1 MQCVNLA
8 NLCKALVLAHE
19 NKPAYADVL
28 SAVSG
33 VLFFGTPHRG
43 SQVAEI
49 GSVVGKIVNL
59 CVRASQMARLTGS
72 MREDLLFT
80 LGLDAQAMN
89 ELAESS
95 RNRMENLEVVSF
107 YETQTMQGFSDLIV
121 ERSSAIMQIPGEMI
135 IALHANHRSMCR
147 FEGPKDGSCSL
158 ALDAIEDVVK
168 SILSSK
174 QLATRVNR
182 VLSIESFTETER
194 SCMILLDSIYLV
206 DYKAQLPKPVQGTC
220 SWVLNNPAFLA
231 WKNTTESDLL
241 WVTGEPGSGKT
252 MISVYL
258 TDYLELDSTTRVKPQ
273 VFFFF
278 CDDKIQLQ
286 RDPKSILRGIIWQIV
301 RLHRDLIKYVKH
313 RFDQEGPSLA
323 SSFSALWEL
332 FLKVVSE
339 STSGSVRII
348 VDALDECETGSR
360 NRLLEAIKRLLDEHR
375 ASKLRPQTSIKFLIT
390 SRPSF
395 DLPAMTKNR
404 LSIEQN
410 QSSVSGD
417 LRTFIRSKI
426 RDIAN
431 RFECDEETKQ
441 FLEEALYSRSDQS
454 FLWVN
459 MVLHNLEGS
468 AKASKK
474 AFEQILNI
482 FPGELEDVYASFLR
496 GITDQNRSDARRI
509 LRLLIGASRYLTL
522 SEMHVAFIIDQS
534 CKSSNEMKESLLP
547 SIRTTLQI
555 IVGPF
560 IRIKDADQISDDYA
574 KVSLIHQSAK
584 EYLTDFSIRSLDE
597 TVQSL
602 AVPEIDA
609 ALSMAQ
615 SCMQYLLLQDFNSDI
630 FTPESRSGSSEPG
643 TTSAEASLLTDTD
656 TKGAIHLFGPE
667 DDFGLCD
674 SFKETKDIEEEQIT
688 SIAQKHALFD
698 YAATHWAEHY
708 AMCES
713 VAPKA
718 TLDAARQLTSRSCV
732 MNNWFR
738 YYWAKHNFEYSFPDE
753 FQPIEIAAFFN
764 LTALL
769 TEHLQH
775 ECHGEGTLARA
786 LFWAARMSSVG
797 SIKLLIRHGA
807 DPNSA
812 AIDQQTPLTVS
823 AQYGHLEV
831 VNMLLNDLNT
841 TVTLGGKSGR
851 TALSFAAGN
860 GHVDVVESLLNH
872 GAYEPDD
879 QDYTSWTP
887 FFWAVQGD
895 HADIVRL
902 FLKLKDSP
910 LDINQVDKSG
920 RSALSWAAGEGS
932 RKTMNVIIRESVS
945 VLDVNL
951 KNKEGRS
958 PLLWAV
964 VNKQRE
970 AANDLLRI
978 QHVDKATKD
987 NNLQNTISWASQ
999 TGDTKVLD
1007 LLIQN
1012 KCGGEDDVDIDGWT
1026 PLLWALFNQSP
1037 ASYGYLHVV
1046 KLLVTWKA
1054 DLHVKD
1060 EGGLTAAD
1068 FARLGGYTEIYEFL
1082 EKIGSQ
1088 AGSKAESQSEAPGSG
1103 KGHV

>member
-80 LGLDAQAMN
+80 LGLDAQALN

-348 VDALDECETGSR
+348 VDALD
-360 NRLLEAIKRLLDEHR
+360 D
-375 ASKLRPQTSIKFLIT
+375 
-390 SRPSF
+390 
-395 DLPAMTKNR
+395 
-404 LSIEQN
+404 
-410 QSSVSGD
+410 
-417 LRTFIRSKI
+417 
-426 RDIAN
+426 
-431 RFECDEETKQ
+431 
-441 FLEEALYSRSDQS
+441 
-454 FLWVN
+454 
-459 MVLHNLEGS
+459 
-468 AKASKK
+468 
-474 AFEQILNI
+474 
-482 FPGELEDVYASFLR
+482 
-496 GITDQNRSDARRI
+496 
-509 LRLLIGASRYLTL
+509 
-522 SEMHVAFIIDQS
+522 

>member
-80 LGLDAQAMN
+80 LGLDAQALN

-348 VDALDECETGSR
+348 VDALD
-360 NRLLEAIKRLLDEHR
+360 D
-375 ASKLRPQTSIKFLIT
+375 
-390 SRPSF
+390 
-395 DLPAMTKNR
+395 
-404 LSIEQN
+404 
-410 QSSVSGD
+410 
-417 LRTFIRSKI
+417 
-426 RDIAN
+426 
-431 RFECDEETKQ
+431 
-441 FLEEALYSRSDQS
+441 
-454 FLWVN
+454 
-459 MVLHNLEGS
+459 
-468 AKASKK
+468 
-474 AFEQILNI
+474 
-482 FPGELEDVYASFLR
+482 
-496 GITDQNRSDARRI
+496 
-509 LRLLIGASRYLTL
+509 
-522 SEMHVAFIIDQS
+522 

-1046 KLLVTWKA
+1046 KLLVT
-1054 DLHVKD
+1054 
-1060 EGGLTAAD
+1060 
-1068 FARLGGYTEIYEFL
+1068 LGGYTEIYEFL

>member
-1 MQCVNLA
+1 
-8 NLCKALVLAHE
+8 
-19 NKPAYADVL
+19 
-28 SAVSG
+28 
-33 VLFFGTPHRG
+33 
-43 SQVAEI
+43 
-49 GSVVGKIVNL
+49 
-59 CVRASQMARLTGS
+59 

-80 LGLDAQAMN
+80 LGLDAQAQN

-258 TDYLELDSTTRVKPQ
+258 TDYLELDSTTLVKPQ

-348 VDALDECETGSR
+348 VDALDEGSWM
-360 NRLLEAIKRLLDEHR
+360 N
-375 ASKLRPQTSIKFLIT
+375 T
-390 SRPSF
+390 
-395 DLPAMTKNR
+395 
-404 LSIEQN
+404 EQ
-410 QSSVSGD
+410 
-417 LRTFIRSKI
+417 
-426 RDIAN
+426 AN
-431 RFECDEETKQ
+431 YE
-441 FLEEALYSRSDQS
+441 
-454 FLWVN
+454 
-459 MVLHNLEGS
+459 
-468 AKASKK
+468 
-474 AFEQILNI
+474 
-482 FPGELEDVYASFLR
+482 
-496 GITDQNRSDARRI
+496 
-509 LRLLIGASRYLTL
+509 
-522 SEMHVAFIIDQS
+522 
-534 CKSSNEMKESLLP
+534 
-547 SIRTTLQI
+547 I

-630 FTPESRSGSSEPG
+630 FTPESRPGSSEPG

-656 TKGAIHLFGPE
+656 TKGAIQLFGPE

-775 ECHGEGTLARA
+775 ECHGEGTMARA

-920 RSALSWAAGEGS
+920 CSALSWAAGEGS
-932 RKTMNVIIRESVS
+932 RKAMNVIIRESVS

>member
-1 MQCVNLA
+1 
-8 NLCKALVLAHE
+8 
-19 NKPAYADVL
+19 
-28 SAVSG
+28 
-33 VLFFGTPHRG
+33 
-43 SQVAEI
+43 
-49 GSVVGKIVNL
+49 
-59 CVRASQMARLTGS
+59 

-323 SSFSALWEL
+323 SSFSALWEV

-339 STSGSVRII
+339 STSGSVRVI
-348 VDALDECETGSR
+348 VDALD
-360 NRLLEAIKRLLDEHR
+360 D
-375 ASKLRPQTSIKFLIT
+375 
-390 SRPSF
+390 
-395 DLPAMTKNR
+395 
-404 LSIEQN
+404 
-410 QSSVSGD
+410 
-417 LRTFIRSKI
+417 
-426 RDIAN
+426 
-431 RFECDEETKQ
+431 
-441 FLEEALYSRSDQS
+441 
-454 FLWVN
+454 
-459 MVLHNLEGS
+459 
-468 AKASKK
+468 
-474 AFEQILNI
+474 
-482 FPGELEDVYASFLR
+482 
-496 GITDQNRSDARRI
+496 
-509 LRLLIGASRYLTL
+509 
-522 SEMHVAFIIDQS
+522 

-630 FTPESRSGSSEPG
+630 FTPESRPGFLEPG
-643 TTSAEASLLTDTD
+643 TTS
-656 TKGAIHLFGPE
+656 AIHLFGPE

-932 RKTMNVIIRESVS
+932 RKAMNVIIRESVS

-987 NNLQNTISWASQ
+987 NNLRNTISWASQ
-999 TGDTKVLD
+999 IGDTKVLD

-1012 KCGGEDDVDIDGWT
+1012 KCGGEDDVNIDGWT

-1037 ASYGYLHVV
+1037 GIIEAILQKEHVQIDRQDRTGCTALIWAASYGYLHVV

>member
-80 LGLDAQAMN
+80 LGLDAQALN

-348 VDALDECETGSR
+348 VDALD
-360 NRLLEAIKRLLDEHR
+360 D
-375 ASKLRPQTSIKFLIT
+375 
-390 SRPSF
+390 
-395 DLPAMTKNR
+395 
-404 LSIEQN
+404 
-410 QSSVSGD
+410 
-417 LRTFIRSKI
+417 
-426 RDIAN
+426 
-431 RFECDEETKQ
+431 
-441 FLEEALYSRSDQS
+441 
-454 FLWVN
+454 
-459 MVLHNLEGS
+459 
-468 AKASKK
+468 
-474 AFEQILNI
+474 
-482 FPGELEDVYASFLR
+482 
-496 GITDQNRSDARRI
+496 
-509 LRLLIGASRYLTL
+509 
-522 SEMHVAFIIDQS
+522 

-1046 KLLVTWKA
+1046 KLL
-1054 DLHVKD
+1054 
-1060 EGGLTAAD
+1060 GGLTAAD

>member
-80 LGLDAQAMN
+80 LGLDAQALN

-313 RFDQEGPSLA
+313 RFDQEGPCLA

-348 VDALDECETGSR
+348 VDALD
-360 NRLLEAIKRLLDEHR
+360 D
-375 ASKLRPQTSIKFLIT
+375 
-390 SRPSF
+390 
-395 DLPAMTKNR
+395 
-404 LSIEQN
+404 
-410 QSSVSGD
+410 
-417 LRTFIRSKI
+417 
-426 RDIAN
+426 
-431 RFECDEETKQ
+431 
-441 FLEEALYSRSDQS
+441 
-454 FLWVN
+454 
-459 MVLHNLEGS
+459 
-468 AKASKK
+468 
-474 AFEQILNI
+474 
-482 FPGELEDVYASFLR
+482 
-496 GITDQNRSDARRI
+496 
-509 LRLLIGASRYLTL
+509 
-522 SEMHVAFIIDQS
+522 

-1046 KLLVTWKA
+1046 KVL
-1054 DLHVKD
+1054 
-1060 EGGLTAAD
+1060 GGLTAAD